1 MPVIVVFPASVEFF
15 FVLCITF
22 AMPLSGDEKRGQA
35 ADASLHRAVAAAEPS
50 PAKGRHRSRGVKRVA
65 QTTDWDWAKL
75 LAEDT
80 AVLDA
85 TWCTL
90 LNMPELSAEVPV
102 ESRATVL
109 DVGFRFWTMSATLT
123 TTRCTLLFRNLVG
136 LPRVSSE
143 FLKYRDSFLFALAV
157 HWDVDVMRYDLS
169 PEQSQA
175 AFGFVDYLSNA
186 TNDSAAGTNSGS
198 GAVLHQEHGM
208 GFQSPHAGPSAGEQR
223 ADDKADIRQEISK
236 YAMVKGNIKAVRKR
250 AGASKWAIR
259 LGRIREGALD
269 TSAFE
274 SMGGPELDLGSVQC
288 ETEVASY
295 GAVIGLAQEV
305 WDVLLR
311 TEEGA

>member
-1 MPVIVVFPASVEFF
+1 MPEIVLSPASVEFYS
-15 FVLCITF
+15 VLCIIF
-22 AMPLSGDEKRGQA
+22 AMPLSGDEKRGQS
-35 ADASLHRAVAAAEPS
+35 ADTSLHRAAAAAEPS
-50 PAKGRHRSRGVKRVA
+50 PAKSRHRSRGVKRVA

-102 ESRATVL
+102 ESRATFV

-123 TTRCTLLFRNLVG
+123 TTRCALLFRNLVG
-136 LPRVSSE
+136 FPLVSSE
-143 FLKYRDSFLFALAV
+143 FLKYRGSFLFALAV
-157 HWDVDVMRYDLS
+157 HWDVDVLRYDLS

-198 GAVLHQEHGM
+198 GAVPHQEHRM
-208 GFQSPHAGPSAGEQR
+208 GFQSLLAGPSAEEQR

-236 YAMVKGNIKAVRKR
+236 YAMVKGNIRAIRKR

-259 LGRIREGALD
+259 LGRILEGALN

-274 SMGGPELDLGSVQC
+274 STGGPEPDLGSV
-288 ETEVASY
+288 
-295 GAVIGLAQEV
+295 
-305 WDVLLR
+305 
-311 TEEGA
+311 